1 MGTNRRDFFKLIGVT
16 GCTALL
22 GTARKAGST
31 EDFAG
36 WPDRYGVLT
45 DTTMCVGCRSCEE
58 ACNAAND
65 LPKPKVPFDDLD
77 VLDEERRPEANAY
90 TVVNRFQ
97 NPKDPDWPITVK
109 IQCMHC
115 NEPACA
121 SACLVKAL
129 KKTPEGAVTYN
140 EDVCIGCRYCMAA
153 CPFYVPAY
161 DYSSA
166 LEPKIAK
173 CTLCYDRIK
182 EGGVTACAEACPAE
196 AILFGKRNELIEIAR
211 QRIRENPDTY
221 VNHIYGEY
229 EAGGT
234 SWMYLSAVP
243 FEKIGFHA
251 DVGKKP
257 YPEYT
262 RGFLTAVPGVL
273 VIWPALLGGF
283 YAFTKRKEEITAG
296 ENASRNREEGE

>member
-1 MGTNRRDFFKLIGVT
+1 MGTNRRNFLKLLGLT
-16 GCTALL
+16 GCTTLF
-22 GTARKAGST
+22 GTSRKAGGV
-31 EDFAG
+31 EDFTG

-45 DTTMCVGCRSCEE
+45 DTTLCIGCRSCEM
-58 ACNAAND
+58 ACNEVNN
-65 LPKPKVPFDDLD
+65 LPEPEIPFDDLD
-77 VLDEERRPEANAY
+77 ILDEKRRPEAHAY
-90 TVVNRFQ
+90 TVVNRYP
-97 NPKDPDWPITVK
+97 NPKDPDEPITVK

-129 KKTPEGAVTYN
+129 TKTPEGAVIYN

-161 DYSSA
+161 NYTSA
-166 LEPKIAK
+166 LKPKIAK

-182 EGGVTACAEACPAE
+182 KGEMTACAEACPAE
-196 AILFGKRNELIEIAR
+196 AILFGKRSELIEIAR
-211 QRIRENPDTY
+211 QRIMEEPEKY
-221 VNHIYGEY
+221 VNHIYGEH

-243 FEKIGFHA
+243 FEKIGFQTN
-251 DVGKKP
+251 VGRKP

-273 VIWPALLGGF
+273 VIWPALLGGI
-283 YAFTKRKEEITAG
+283 YAFTKRKEEIA
-296 ENASRNREEGE
+296 EGEETPPKGKEV

>member
-1 MGTNRRDFFKLIGVT
+1 MGTNRRHFLKTVGVT
-16 GCTALL
+16 GCSALF
-22 GTARKAGST
+22 GTSRKAQCV
-31 EDFAG
+31 EDFTG

-45 DTTMCVGCRSCEE
+45 DTTLCIGCRSCEE
-58 ACNAAND
+58 ACNAANN
-65 LPKPKVPFDDLD
+65 LPEPEIPFDDLD
-77 VLDEERRPEANAY
+77 ILDEERRPEAHAY
-90 TVVNRFQ
+90 TVVNRHP
-97 NPKDPDWPITVK
+97 NPKDPDEPITVK

-129 KKTPEGAVTYN
+129 TKTPEGAVVYN

-161 DYSSA
+161 DYSSP
-166 LEPKIAK
+166 LHPKVSK
-173 CTLCYDRIK
+173 CTLCYERVKKGEI
-182 EGGVTACAEACPAE
+182 TACAEACPAE
-196 AILFGKRNELIEIAR
+196 AILFGKRSELIEIAR

-221 VNHIYGEY
+221 INHIYGEH

-243 FEKIGFHA
+243 FEKIGFRA

-273 VIWPALLGGF
+273 VIWPALLGGI
-283 YAFTKRKEEITAG
+283 YAFTKRKEEITEG
-296 ENASRNREEGE
+296 EETARKREEV

>member
-1 MGTNRRDFFKLIGVT
+1 MGTNRRNFFKLIGLT
-16 GCTALL
+16 GATALL
-22 GTARKAGST
+22 GTSQKANGT
-31 EDFAG
+31 EDFTG

-58 ACNAAND
+58 ACNAVNN
-65 LPKPKVPFDDLD
+65 LPEPKVPFDDLD
-77 VLDEERRPEANAY
+77 VLDEERRPEAQAY
-90 TVVNRFQ
+90 TVVNRYQ
-97 NPKDPDWPITVK
+97 NPKNPDWPITVK

-166 LEPKIAK
+166 LEPKISK

-182 EGGVTACAEACPAE
+182 EGNVTACAEVCPAE

-211 QRIRENPDTY
+211 QRIREDPDTY

-234 SWMYLSAVP
+234 SWMYLSGVP

-251 DVGKKP
+251 DVGKRP

-273 VIWPALLGGF
+273 IIWPALLGGI
-283 YAFTKRKEEITAG
+283 YAFTKRKEEITEG
-296 ENASRNREEGE
+296 ENTSGNREEGE